1 MLDKAVTSWT
11 ETKVW
16 RELALSLISLNEK
29 TATTYDFPQ
38 SAFADSEVAV
48 MSCGRAASNAMVL
61 QDPRVSSTHFSI
73 CVRRIPAPKGSSAQS
88 GELEL
93 ELVDESSN
101 GTWVNDNV
109 VGKGNRVP
117 ISTGDRIFVLPQ
129 AHVGATSIIGF
140 VVVALEALSQK
151 LQPQKENDGGQ
162 IGNQNNG
169 GGAEAAKQLVSI
181 VQCRLCEDALIHR
194 CVTTVPCGHNFC
206 IGCMIDW
213 CRAKRTLECPSCK
226 HAVRQLVRN
235 HSVDSIVETFIR
247 AHPEAARPPESL
259 ERLNAIESDQQNEQ
273 IICRLLNTAA
283 PSQAKA
289 PQAAP
294 RPQQQAV
301 QQPQRV
307 LRNTQDGGRLQ
318 QQQQAQRERPQQQQE
333 RRSSQ
338 VASSICVIS

>member
-11 ETKVW
+11 EAKVW

-61 QDPRVSSTHFSI
+61 QDARVSSTHFSI
-73 CVRRIPAPKGSSAQS
+73 SVRRIPAPKGSKGAQ
-88 GELEL
+88 LEL

-117 ISTGDRIFVLPQ
+117 LSTGDRIFVLPQ
-129 AHVGATSIIGF
+129 AHVGANSIIGF

-206 IGCMIDW
+206 MGCMIDW
-213 CRAKRTLECPSCK
+213 CRERRTPECPSCK

-259 ERLNAIESDQQNEQ
+259 ERLNAIESDPQNEQ

-283 PSQAKA
+283 PTQARA

-294 RPQQQAV
+294 RPPQQAP
-301 QQPQRV
+301 QQPHRV
-307 LRNTQDGGRLQ
+307 LRSTQDGGRP
-318 QQQQAQRERPQQQQE
+318 QQQQAQRERPQQE

-338 VASSICVIS
+338 IASSICVIS